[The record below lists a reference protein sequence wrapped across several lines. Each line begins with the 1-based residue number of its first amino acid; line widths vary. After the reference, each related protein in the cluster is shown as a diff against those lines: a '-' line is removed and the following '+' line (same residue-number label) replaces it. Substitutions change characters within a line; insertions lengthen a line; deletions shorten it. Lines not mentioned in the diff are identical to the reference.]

1 MVLYLGVVRSLVIIY
16 VCEIFV
22 LIYICIYMRER
33 DFLIMFIKIYMM
45 FYGLIK
51 YIVSVVIEFY

>member
-1 MVLYLGVVRSLVIIY
+1 MYLEMKGFFLFFYIY
-16 VCEIFV
+16 V
-22 LIYICIYMRER
+22 YILERER